1 METIIPA
8 HLFELKSITT
18 EMVRQGRI
26 TEGEQIDFL
35 EKAGLRKITKDLWV
49 DEDDSKYSF

>member
-1 METIIPA
+1 MKTMIAA
-8 HLFELKSITT
+8 HLFELKSITDM
-18 EMVRQGRI
+18 MVRQGRI

-35 EKAGLRKITKDLWV
+35 EKAGLKKITKDLWV